1 VAATALLLT
10 GCSAAA
16 GGTRTD
22 GAAGGGVEPVAGTVS
37 PSPSGKQATT
47 STAVTAS
54 KATSA
59 AVAHAAD
66 GEQPAK
72 KSSLKVTSYDDTNGR
87 AVISDGTSSRSAVA
101 VGDVVAS
108 APVPSAP
115 EGLLVKVTRV
125 LGATDEGT
133 KVDTEPA
140 TLHELLGSG
149 KVDDTASVDPSAI
162 EVKGLDAD
170 VEVSGK
176 KGSGATFGPAG
187 AKVPLGSL
195 RVDVSDS
202 VQTADGAS
210 SSAKA
215 SIKGYVE
222 LAPEIEFAYDGDAPG
237 SGGNPDSAYLG
248 LSGDW
253 TSHWELDGQASAAQ
267 KGTRV
272 PFAQLHTD
280 VVIYVGPVP
289 VVVNLGYVLYYQ
301 VDADGKVSVKVS
313 QSATGDFKAGGS
325 YSRTKGWTPV
335 NEADMT
341 ATPVKSSVTAAGN
354 VKATLGAEAS
364 VGLYGAVGLTVDVAP
379 YARVAATGRGTGSS
393 GGSGGAVV
401 AWAVFGG
408 YDVTGTLNAH
418 LSVFSTP
425 IDKSIR
431 LFAVHGEKKLD
442 EGTGTL
448 TPPKNPALPARR

>member
-1 VAATALLLT
+1 
-10 GCSAAA
+10 
-16 GGTRTD
+16 
-22 GAAGGGVEPVAGTVS
+22 
-37 PSPSGKQATT
+37 
-47 STAVTAS
+47 
-54 KATSA
+54 
-59 AVAHAAD
+59 
-66 GEQPAK
+66 
-72 KSSLKVTSYDDTNGR
+72 
-87 AVISDGTSSRSAVA
+87 
-101 VGDVVAS
+101 
-108 APVPSAP
+108 
-115 EGLLVKVTRV
+115 V
-125 LGATDEGT
+125 LGETDKGT

-140 TLHELLGSG
+140 TLHELLGRS
-149 KVDDTASVDPSAI
+149 KVNETASVDPSGI

-176 KGSGATFGPAG
+176 KGSGATFGPDG

-215 SIKGYVE
+215 SIKGYVQ

-237 SGGNPDSAYLG
+237 SGDNPDSAYLG

-253 TSHWELDGQASAAQ
+253 TSQWELDGQASAAQ

-272 PFAQLHTD
+272 PFAELHTD

-313 QSATGDFKAGGS
+313 QSAKGDFKAGGS

-364 VGLYGAVGLTVDVAP
+364 VGLYGAVDLTVDVAP
-379 YARVAATGRGTGSS
+379 YARVSATGRGTGTSA
-393 GGSGGAVV
+393 GSGGAVV

-442 EGTGTL
+442 EGTGTI